1 MKHARDKLYM
11 ASNGIVQPI
20 GPETDEEWAIF
31 ISLVRDEYD
40 RLHPDDTFDDL
51 KRRAR
56 LRIADQ
62 ARRSV
67 AEHGPGQFAD
77 RRATRHRKESRGQQ
91 ACAVSVPK
99 SHVCTVCACNP

>member
-20 GPETDEEWAIF
+20 GPATDEEWAIF

-56 LRIADQ
+56 FSKEDQGILRDWMAIAAQ
-62 ARRSV
+62 RV
-67 AEHGPGQFAD
+67 AA
-77 RRATRHRKESRGQQ
+77 ATG
-91 ACAVSVPK
+91 
-99 SHVCTVCACNP
+99 